1 MSNTFDI
8 FKYGLLNFGERSK
21 DTLFGEKQSV
31 QPGQDTMRRSEQG
44 YLNKSLKY
52 AGGAID
58 ETLFGKPLRTKH
70 PTEGVLVGAGG
81 VPQRFDP
88 NFDVEKD
95 KWISQGRVSEGLIN
109 KTAKKS
115 IEITKKAVV
124 EGENYLENQ
133 IQKYFPN
140 FAGNDSISIKEKK
153 ALIEGAEKGKVD
165 HALLQAVKD
174 KTDPINEKDIGTLE
188 KLTGVDFDKAKA
200 NWKDKGGMD
209 GLMSNPA
216 FSLGLALMQSSAN
229 GKTINQ
235 GILDNFIK
243 SAKISEHYQDRIKAK
258 TQVFGP
264 PSQDERDFA
273 QAALSTIGMT
283 GPGKWSKGWDFVKL
297 WGKDNQAA
305 YNRGLNTIVVQ
316 AKKEIDKK
324 YKGKSHTVTEEDYVD
339 AFNILKSQGKIKDM
353 KTLFGVTLENI
364 NKNKSLTSKGYD
376 WLKKKIGS
384 ESEFYKAEGG
394 PVSAGKPYMVGE
406 QGPEI
411 IIPRSDG
418 DVLTNDDSQIYAM
431 LLASN
436 PQLQKVSR
444 VRAQKIMRN
453 RFPEYFEG

>member
-1 MSNTFDI
+1 M
-8 FKYGLLNFGERSK
+8 GLLDTWEEWKQDLSPYAEKAK
-21 DTLFGEKQSV
+21 DKIYGEKMSV
-31 QPGQDTMRRSEQG
+31 FPGQDTMRRSEQG
-44 YLNKSLKY
+44 YLDKSLKY
-52 AGGAID
+52 AGGKAA
-58 ETLFGKPLRTKH
+58 EAQ
-70 PTEGVLVGAGG
+70 EAGAQYFQGEK
-81 VPQRFDP
+81 VFDP
-88 NFDVEKD
+88 ATGGPTKRTGPYSSKSMEHLETGIQKFD
-95 KWISQGRVSEGLIN
+95 QGIN
-109 KTAKKS
+109 KTKD
-115 IEITKKAVV
+115 
-124 EGENYLENQ
+124 YLENQ
-133 IQKYFPN
+133 LEKYFPN
-140 FAGNDSISIKEKK
+140 FADNGSISTKEKT
-153 ALIEGAEKGKVD
+153 ALVEGAKNGKVD
-165 HALLQAVKD
+165 PALLEAVKN
-174 KTDPINEKDIGTLE
+174 KTSPINQKDIPTLE
-188 KLTGVDFDKAKA
+188 KVMGISFDDAKA

-235 GILDNFIK
+235 GILDNFMK

-264 PSQDERDFA
+264 PSEDERKFA
-273 QAALSTIGMT
+273 AAALTTIGMT

-316 AKKEIDKK
+316 AKKEINKK
-324 YKGKSHTVTEEDYVD
+324 YKGKSHTVTEQDYVD
-339 AFNILKSQGKIKDM
+339 AFNTLKSQGKIKDM
-353 KTLFGVTLENI
+353 KTLFGVTVENI

-376 WLKKKIGS
+376 WLKKKIGA

-394 PVSAGKPYMVGE
+394 PIQQGKPYVVGE

-436 PQLQKVSR
+436 PQLQKVSKA
-444 VRAQKIMRN
+444 RAEKIMRN